1 MTVQGY
7 NTFGSANPI
16 EEKKPSYR
24 DKHTMDPRTWLR
36 DLTPYFLY
44 LLMISTIGPLL
55 FGYHLAELNVP
66 EKVITCQKRSLLGPD
81 SLPGSLP
88 QCIPMSAAEIG
99 FVSSMFTLG
108 GLIGALGAG
117 PISAS
122 RGRVL
127 AMHLTALLFIIGPI
141 FESLAPSIWVMA
153 MGRVISGLGAGASV
167 VVVPIYVSE
176 IAPPAERGFFGS
188 FTQVMVNM
196 GIFLSQ
202 LLGYF
207 LTYGQMWRIILGA
220 GGAIALTLSAGLFTI
235 CESPRWLA
243 TQGGK
248 ANEAKK
254 LLQKIRGP
262 KFDVED
268 EYASWN
274 VHPSAEVDD
283 EEEVGLLSN
292 QNQNTDASKQ
302 RRSTMGMISV
312 VKHADNRKA
321 VFAVIMVMIAQQL
334 TGINSIIMY
343 GVTLL
348 SDLLASNAAVLS
360 LLVSALNIVVTI
372 VCAPMID
379 HLGRKS
385 CLIMSISGMGL
396 SALVLAF
403 GIQGDMSTISAI
415 AVLTF
420 VGSFGIGLGPVPFIL
435 AAELVGPE
443 AVNATQSWAL
453 SANWISTF
461 IVAQFFPIVNASLGK
476 GVIYFIFAGI
486 ALFFALFVGLF
497 VPESKGKRNADEVW
511 GRSSSEL

>member
-1 MTVQGY
+1 
-7 NTFGSANPI
+7 
-16 EEKKPSYR
+16 
-24 DKHTMDPRTWLR
+24 
-36 DLTPYFLY
+36 
-44 LLMISTIGPLL
+44 
-55 FGYHLAELNVP
+55 
-66 EKVITCQKRSLLGPD
+66 
-81 SLPGSLP
+81 
-88 QCIPMSAAEIG
+88 MSAAEIG

-117 PISAS
+117 PISDK
-122 RGRVL
+122 RGRVF
-127 AMHLTALLFIIGPI
+127 AMHLTALFFILGPI

-153 MGRVISGLGAGASV
+153 AGRVISGLGAGASV

-196 GIFLSQ
+196 GILLSQ

-207 LTYGQMWRIILGA
+207 LTYGQMWRVILGA
-220 GGAIALTLSAGLFTI
+220 GGAIGVALSTGLFTI
-235 CESPRWLA
+235 CESPKWLA
-243 TQGGK
+243 LQGGK
-248 ANEAKK
+248 AREAKK

-268 EYASWN
+268 EYATWG
-274 VHPSAEVDD
+274 VHPSAEIGND
-283 EEEVGLLSN
+283 EEAGLLSN
-292 QNQNTDASKQ
+292 TTTTAEPSKQ
-302 RRSTMGMISV
+302 RRETLGMIQV
-312 VKHADNRKA
+312 TMTADNRKA
-321 VFAVIMVMIAQQL
+321 VFAVIMIMIAQQL
-334 TGINSIIMY
+334 TGINSIVMY

-348 SDLLASNAAVLS
+348 SDLLASNSAVLS
-360 LLVSALNIVVTI
+360 LIVSALNIVVTI

-396 SALVLAF
+396 SAFALAF
-403 GIQGDMSTISAI
+403 GIRGEMSTLSAI

-461 IVAQFFPIVNASLGK
+461 IVAQFFPIVNAALGK

-486 ALFFALFVGLF
+486 ALFFAIFVGVF
-497 VPESKGKRNADEVW
+497 VPESRGKRNADEVW
-511 GRSSSEL
+511 GRSTSTSDL